1 MMKKVTSVTIFDDAV
16 GTRISLTYSEI
27 SDDGKITADNKRLD
41 RVITDSDALSA
52 AASLKSYAQ
61 AYTDKAE

>member
-52 AASLKSYAQ
+52 AASLKSNAQ